1 MTQINHS
8 ELHSFIA
15 NVFLKKGMSKEHAQI
30 SADVLTFADLRGI
43 DSHGVARLSGY
54 LRLIEAGR
62 INVNPQFKF
71 EHRKKTQIRMD
82 ADGSI
87 GLVSA
92 HLAMQECVKT
102 THDYGTA
109 FAGIYNSNHFG
120 VAAHH
125 AIQGFQHN
133 YIGFAMTNA
142 SPLVVPANGIE
153 RMLGTNPIC
162 VAIPGKNGRSFILDM
177 ATSTAANGKL
187 EIAQRNGKNIPEGWA
202 IDSLGEPST
211 DSNILSKKGAL
222 LPLGSDQEHGFHK
235 GYGLS
240 AWVDIFSAVLTGASW
255 GPWAPPFVSFLQP
268 KFDAPGKG
276 LGHFVGC
283 WDLDGFNDLEESQNQ
298 LEDWIQRFKGSL
310 ASYNKEVLVPG
321 EPESRMMDE
330 RLKTG
335 IPINPE
341 VWKDLLNISEALNV
355 KL

>member
-1 MTQINHS
+1 MHVNHS
-8 ELHSFIA
+8 NLHEFIK
-15 NVFLKKGMSKEHAQI
+15 NVFCKKGMSLEHAQI
-30 SADVLTFADLRGI
+30 CADVLTFADLRGI

-54 LRLIEAGR
+54 LRLIDAGR
-62 INVNPQFKF
+62 INVNPNFKF
-71 EHRKKTQIRMD
+71 EHRKKTQIRLD

-92 HLAMQECVKT
+92 HFAMQECVKI

-109 FAGIYNSNHFG
+109 FSGIYNSNHFG

-125 AIQGFQHN
+125 AIQGFKHN

-142 SPLVVPANGIE
+142 SPLMVPANGIE

-187 EIAQRNGKNIPEGWA
+187 EIAQRNNKKIPEGWA
-202 IDSLGEPST
+202 IDSLGKST
-211 DSNILSKKGAL
+211 TDAHILSEKGAL
-222 LPLGSDQEHGFHK
+222 LPLGSDREHGFHK

-268 KFDAPGKG
+268 KIDAPGKG

-283 WDLDGFNDLEESQNQ
+283 WDMDGFNDLNETQNQ
-298 LEDWIQRFKGSL
+298 LDAWIDKFKSSMTSEG
-310 ASYNKEVLVPG
+310 NEVLVPG
-321 EPESRMMDE
+321 EPEAIIMEE
-330 RLKTG
+330 RLKKG
-335 IPINPE
+335 IPLNPE
-341 VWKDLLNISEALNV
+341 VSKDLLNISQALNV